1 MMAKETKRPVK
12 IIGNYNESEKD
23 APGFNVYGNRRMPRD
38 HLTKD
43 LPVHEITP
51 SLERQKVTQYPD
63 PKQPLLRKRQ

>member
-43 LPVHEITP
+43 LPVREITP
-51 SLERQKVTQYPD
+51 ELSRQKVSSYPD
-63 PKQPLLRKRQ
+63 PKQPLLKKRS